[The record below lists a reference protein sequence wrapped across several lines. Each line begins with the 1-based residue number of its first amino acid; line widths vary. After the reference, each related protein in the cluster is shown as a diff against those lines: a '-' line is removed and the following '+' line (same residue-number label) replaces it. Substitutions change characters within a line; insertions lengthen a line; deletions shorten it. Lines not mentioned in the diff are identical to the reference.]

1 MEDVDLAFSPVWR
14 LRELLD
20 NQAVSSVELTELFL
34 RRIEALNPQ
43 LNAFLTVTAEEALT
57 AARAADEKLSQGDN
71 DSPLLG
77 IPISVKDLELTRGIR
92 TTLGSLIFQETVPDS
107 DSVVVERV
115 RAAGGVIL
123 GKTNTPEFG
132 LQGTTE
138 NRLGDPCRNPWNTE
152 RTPGGS
158 SGGAGAAVAAG
169 MCAIATGTDGGG
181 SIRNPSSFCGLYG
194 IKPTLGRVP
203 RVGGLGR
210 PSPNLTSQSG
220 PLAHCVRDAAML
232 LQILSGHDSRD
243 PGSLRSVPA
252 DFVATLGDQVRGL
265 RLAWSPD
272 LGYAAIDPEVKRIT
286 AQAAR
291 VFEELGCTVDE
302 APLDLDNPTPAFLDI
317 FYTNNYTSY
326 GHLLDENPDLL
337 TDNARF
343 CLEHGRGLT
352 GADYARALRAVDLM
366 RARLDDLMESY
377 DLLLTPTMAVTPFP
391 IGQYPERIG
400 GQEVQPRSGYS
411 PLTRPFNLTGQ
422 PAASIPCGY
431 SEEGLPVGLHIVGRR
446 GEEEIVLRAS
456 ASFEEA
462 RPWAHNRPALV

>member
-1 MEDVDLAFSPVWR
+1 MEDTDLAFSPVWR

-20 NQAVSSVELTELFL
+20 SQAVSSVELTELFL
-34 RRIEALNPQ
+34 GRIEALNPK
-43 LNAFLTVTAEEALT
+43 LNAFLTVTAEEALA
-57 AARAADEKLSQGDN
+57 AARAADEKLSRGDN

-77 IPISVKDLELTRGIR
+77 IPISIKDLELTKGVR

-107 DSVVVERV
+107 DSAVVERV

-138 NRLGDPCRNPWNTE
+138 NRLGDPCRNPWNPE
-152 RTPGGS
+152 RTAGGS

-252 DFVATLGDQVRGL
+252 DFVATLGDRVRGL

-272 LGYAAIDPEVKRIT
+272 LGYAAIDPEVKSIT
-286 AQAAR
+286 AQAAQ
-291 VFEELGCTVDE
+291 VFEELGCIVDE
-302 APLDLDNPTPAFLDI
+302 APIELENPAPAFLDI

-326 GHLLDENPDLL
+326 GHLLDESPDLL

-343 CLEHGRGLT
+343 CLEHGRRLT

-391 IGQYPERIG
+391 IAQYPERIG

-422 PAASIPCGY
+422 PAASIPCGF

-446 GEEEIVLRAS
+446 GEEGTVLRAS

-462 RPWAHNRPALV
+462 RPWAHNRPVLV